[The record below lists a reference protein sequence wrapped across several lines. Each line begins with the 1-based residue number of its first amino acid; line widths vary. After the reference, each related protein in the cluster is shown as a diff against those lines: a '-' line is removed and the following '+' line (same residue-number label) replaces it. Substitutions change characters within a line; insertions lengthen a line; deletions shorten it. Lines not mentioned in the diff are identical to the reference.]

1 MNHQSE
7 KKSTHTHNLFF
18 QSFYFIIII
27 VPVHENDAIAKSLTD
42 THPKLEWIPEGC
54 WRVRSLLEVDAI
66 SWRRLRHVLALEFS
80 RK

>member
-54 WRVRSLLEVDAI
+54 
-66 SWRRLRHVLALEFS
+66 
-80 RK
+80 